1 MTSSLWHSGGTEAP
15 ISIPEMGMELR
26 VRLPPP
32 LSDGAITIVDS
43 LSAPGFGPPLHR
55 FREAK
60 ILRVLSGRF
69 LFEIDGTRFYAKPGD
84 VVHVPRRA
92 INSFLN
98 VGTEPAAQCM
108 AYVPGLDATPFFG
121 GLGAVVRGGGGWS
134 SPALSAYGAR
144 WGVEFL
150 GPPITE

>member
-15 ISIPEMGMELR
+15 ICVPEMGMELR

-32 LSDGAITIVDS
+32 LSDGAVTVVDS
-43 LSAPGFGPPLHR
+43 TSAPGRGPPLHR

-60 ILRVLSGRF
+60 VLRILSGRF

-92 INSFLN
+92 VSAFLN
-98 VGTEPAAQCM
+98 VADEPAVQSM
-108 AYVPGLDATPFFG
+108 MYVPGLDAIPFFS
-121 GLGAVVRGGGGWS
+121 GLGAVVRAGGGWNA
-134 SPALSAYGAR
+134 PALAAYGAR
-144 WGVEFL
+144 WGVELL
-150 GPPITE
+150 GPPIQE

>member
-15 ISIPEMGMELR
+15 ISVPEMGMELR

-32 LSDGAITIVDS
+32 LSDGAVTMVDS
-43 LSAPGFGPPLHR
+43 VSAPGFGPPLHR

-60 ILRVLSGRF
+60 VLRILSGRF
-69 LFEIDGTRFYAKPGD
+69 LFEVDDVRFYAKTGD

-92 INSFLN
+92 TNSFLN
-98 VGTEPAAQCM
+98 VTQEPAAQSM
-108 AYVPGLDATPFFG
+108 MYVPGLDALPFFS
-121 GLGAVVRGGGGWS
+121 GLGAVVSAGGGWS

-144 WGVEFL
+144 WGVEFV
-150 GPPITE
+150 GPPIKE

>member
-15 ISIPEMGMELR
+15 IVSREMGMELR

-32 LSDGAITIVDS
+32 LSDGAITVVDA
-43 LSAPGFGPPLHR
+43 LIAPGFGPPLHR

-60 ILRVLSGRF
+60 VTRILSGRF
-69 LFEIDGTRFYAKPGD
+69 LFEIDGMRLYAQPGD

-92 INSFLN
+92 VNSFLN
-98 VGTEPAAQCM
+98 VGTEPGLQST
-108 AYVPGLDATPFFG
+108 AYVPGLDATPFFS
-121 GLGAVVRGGGGWS
+121 GLGAVIRAGGGWS
-134 SPALSAYGAR
+134 SPDLSAYGAR

-150 GPPITE
+150 GPRITE